1 MKKIVVLGITKNGIK
16 IGLRLKEY
24 FPNFEVFAPIKFS
37 DNNEKIQWYNE
48 STSQK
53 IVDLFKKHDGII
65 CLFSLGAVIRL
76 LAPHIKDKKTDPAVI
91 VIDDNANFV
100 ISVLSGHLGGANE
113 LSNEI
118 AEKMDATSVITTAA
132 DVNKTIAV
140 DLVGKKFGWK
150 IDDDS
155 NVTRISAFMVN
166 KEKIGVFQNVGQKE
180 WWEGKLPENITFFS
194 NIEDLKNSD
203 SKGYLIITND
213 EIENEEVLRDSVV
226 YRVPNL
232 VVGIGLHW
240 DTSKETISN
249 GVNETL
255 EKFGLKQNQIARFVS
270 IKKDKDVVGLI
281 ELGKEM
287 KVQVEYIDREELAT
301 ISAPNPSKT
310 VQAFE
315 GTASVSE
322 AAAIKSSKGELI
334 VEKQKFP
341 PNLTVAIAR
350 ITQ

>member
-1 MKKIVVLGITKNGIK
+1 MKKVAVLAITKNGIQMSLK
-16 IGLRLKEY
+16 LKE
-24 FPNFEVFAPIKFS
+24 NFSDFEIFAPIKFS
-37 DNNEKIQWYNE
+37 DNNEKIHWYEE
-48 STSQK
+48 SSGQK
-53 IVDLFKKHDGII
+53 IVDLFKNNDAVI

-100 ISVLSGHLGGANE
+100 ISVLSGHLGGANK

-118 AEKMDATSVITTAA
+118 AEKIGATPVITTAA

-140 DLVGKKFGWK
+140 DLVGKEFGWK
-150 IDDDS
+150 IEDDRH
-155 NVTRISAFMVN
+155 VTRISAFMVN
-166 KEKIGVFQNVGQKE
+166 KEKIGVFQNVGEKE
-180 WWEGKLPENITFFS
+180 WWKEKLPENITLFS
-194 NIEDLKNSD
+194 SMEDMKSSE

-213 EIENEEVLRDSVV
+213 DINDEEILKDSVV

-232 VVGIGLHW
+232 VIGIGLHW
-240 DTSKETISN
+240 DTSKDTISK
-249 GVNETL
+249 GITETL
-255 EKFGLKQNQIARFVS
+255 EKFELKKSMIARFVS
-270 IKKDKDVVGLI
+270 IKKDKDVIGLI

-287 KVQVEYIDREELAT
+287 KIPVEYINREELAT
-301 ISAPNPSKT
+301 ITTPNPSKT

-322 AAAIKSSKGELI
+322 AAAIKSSNGKLI

-341 PNLTVAIAR
+341 PNLTVAVAR
-350 ITQ
+350 ITK

>member
-1 MKKIVVLGITKNGIK
+1 MKKVAVLAITKNGIQMSLK
-16 IGLRLKEY
+16 LKE
-24 FPNFEVFAPIKFS
+24 NFSDFEIFAPMKFS
-37 DNNEKIQWYNE
+37 DNNEKIQWYEE
-48 STSQK
+48 SSGQK
-53 IVDLFKKHDGII
+53 IVDLFKNNDAVI

-113 LSNEI
+113 LSNKI
-118 AEKMDATSVITTAA
+118 AEKIGATPVITTAA

-140 DLVGKKFGWK
+140 DLVGKEFGWK
-150 IDDDS
+150 IEDDR

-166 KEKIGVFQNVGQKE
+166 KEKIGVFQNVGEKE
-180 WWEGKLPENITFFS
+180 WWKEKLPENITLFS
-194 NIEDLKNSD
+194 SMEDMKSSE
-203 SKGYLIITND
+203 SKGCLIITND
-213 EIENEEVLRDSVV
+213 DINDEEILKDSVV
-226 YRVPNL
+226 YRVPDL
-232 VVGIGLHW
+232 VIGIGLHW
-240 DTSKETISN
+240 DTSKDTISK
-249 GVNETL
+249 GITETL
-255 EKFGLKQNQIARFVS
+255 EKFELKKSMIARFVS
-270 IKKDKDVVGLI
+270 IKKDKDVIGLI

-287 KVQVEYIDREELAT
+287 KIPVEYINREELAT
-301 ISAPNPSKT
+301 ISTPNPSKT

-322 AAAIKSSKGELI
+322 AAAIKSSNGKLI

-350 ITQ
+350 IIK

>member
-1 MKKIVVLGITKNGIK
+1 MKKIAVLAITKNGIDMS
-16 IGLRLKEY
+16 LRIKEH
-24 FPNFEVFAPIKFS
+24 FSDFEIFAPVKFS
-37 DNNEKIQWYNE
+37 DNNGKIQWYDE
-48 STSQK
+48 STTQK
-53 IVDLFKKHDGII
+53 IVDLFKSNDGIV

-118 AEKMDATSVITTAA
+118 AEKIGSTPVITTAA

-140 DLVGKKFGWK
+140 DLVGKEFGWK

-166 KEKIGVFQNVGQKE
+166 KEKIGIFQNIGKKE
-180 WWEGKLPENITFFS
+180 WWKGKFPENITFFS
-194 NIEDLKNSD
+194 NIEDLKASE

-213 EIENEEVLRDSVV
+213 QIDDESILKNSVV
-226 YRVPNL
+226 YRVPDL

-240 DTSKETISN
+240 DTSKETIWN

-255 EKFGLKQNQIARFVS
+255 EKFELKQKQIARFVS
-270 IKKDKDVVGLI
+270 IKKEKDVIGLI
-281 ELGKEM
+281 ELGREM
-287 KVQVEYIDREELAT
+287 NIPIEYIDREELAT
-301 ISAPNPSKT
+301 ITAPNPSET

-350 ITQ
+350 IMQ

>member
-1 MKKIVVLGITKNGIK
+1 MKKIAVLAITKNGIDMS
-16 IGLRLKEY
+16 LRIKEH
-24 FPNFEVFAPIKFS
+24 FSDFEIFAPVKFS
-37 DNNEKIQWYNE
+37 DNNGKIQWYDE
-48 STSQK
+48 STTQK
-53 IVDLFKKHDGII
+53 IVDLFKSNDGIV

-118 AEKMDATSVITTAA
+118 AEKIGSTPVITTAA

-140 DLVGKKFGWK
+140 DLVGKEFGWK

-166 KEKIGVFQNVGQKE
+166 KEKIGIFQNIGKKE
-180 WWEGKLPENITFFS
+180 WWKGKFPENITFFS
-194 NIEDLKNSD
+194 NIEDLKASE

-213 EIENEEVLRDSVV
+213 QIDDESVLKNSVV
-226 YRVPNL
+226 YRVPDL

-240 DTSKETISN
+240 DTSKEIILN

-255 EKFGLKQNQIARFVS
+255 KKFELKQKQIARFVS
-270 IKKDKDVVGLI
+270 IKKEKDVIGLI

-287 KVQVEYIDREELAT
+287 NIPIEYIDREDLAT
-301 ISAPNPSKT
+301 ITAPNPSET

-350 ITQ
+350 IIQ